1 MDYYESSEHLDE
13 VDYYLPEYTF
23 CPCCGKALA
32 RNPKDTVVFKSKTVD
47 REALFWDTEGSYK
60 EFTVSKDYTGQS
72 RLDLHTICPR
82 CKSDFQI
89 VYTLEHVKTKTRS
102 HRSKDG
108 IANME
113 YDPEFKTTYVTYNY
127 KTTTTEKD
135 IRQYMLKSASIVCL
149 KGGKRYRCEYDID
162 EDRWFDEDEMD
173 ARRLKEFKTKEADLI
188 ARATKLYKR
197 EHSVRNFNDFEE
209 MYRELKEASRASTQ
223 TIKDLFKQYEALVE
237 ELLPAFREKHKQDK
251 EARARRLKIY
261 RWVKV
266 ASVVLVVVAI
276 AGMFINDF
284 TISEQTF
291 PAVVNTEY
299 QGRNK
304 GASDDHR
311 YKFTLDKPGVLNPI
325 PDTVKNT
332 IWSKNN
338 VYIFRAD
345 DNKSVVYDK
354 WAKGSADSV
363 YLDKGD
369 YVAVITPGGVIDY
382 SRLGYSLVLD
392 FHPLKKYAPEKTI
405 EADKAYDD
413 KLTSAEDVNTYQV
426 TTTSS
431 MVLTFQTNQPV
442 GEYTGKASFF
452 DSGSKCSYNE
462 QLAFRITVENEEGEE
477 IDSVE
482 VALSNCEIRLP
493 SPAEGET
500 SRTSTIKVSA
510 INYSP
515 ETYTFFVEAGK

>member
-23 CPCCGKALA
+23 CPCCGRALA
-32 RNPKDTVVFKSKTVD
+32 RNPKDTVVFKTKTVD
-47 REALFWDTEGSYK
+47 KEASLFSMEEFYK
-60 EFTVSKDYTGQS
+60 EFTVSKDYTGQP
-72 RLDLHTICPR
+72 RLDLHTTCPR

-89 VYTLEHVKTKTRS
+89 VYALEYVKTKTHSRRS
-102 HRSKDG
+102 TDG

-113 YDPEFKTTYVTYNY
+113 HDSAFNTTYVTYSH
-127 KTTTTEKD
+127 KTTKTEKD
-135 IRQYMLKSASIVCL
+135 IYEYVLENASIVCF

-162 EDRWFDEDEMD
+162 EDRWFDEDEMN
-173 ARRLKEFKTKEADLI
+173 ARRLKEFEANEADLI

-209 MYRELKEASRASTQ
+209 MYRELQEASHASTQ
-223 TIKDLFKQYEALVE
+223 TVKDLFEQYEALIE

-266 ASVVLVVVAI
+266 ASVVFVIAAI
-276 AGMFINDF
+276 AGMLINAF
-284 TISEQTF
+284 TISEQIF

-304 GASDDHR
+304 GASNDHE
-311 YKFTLDKPGVLNPI
+311 YEFTLDEPGVLNPI
-325 PDTVKNT
+325 PDTAKNT

-345 DNKSVVYDK
+345 DDKSIVYDK

-363 YLDKGD
+363 YLDKGS
-369 YVAVITPGGVIDY
+369 YVAVITPSSVIDY

-392 FHPLKKYAPEKTI
+392 FHPLKKYTPGKIVET
-405 EADKAYDD
+405 DKAYDD
-413 KLTSAEDVNTYQV
+413 KLTSAEDVNIYQI

-431 MVLTFQTNQPV
+431 TVLTFQTNQPV

-452 DSGSKCSYNE
+452 DSRSKCEYNE
-462 QLAFRITVENEEGEE
+462 QSAFQITVENEEGEE
-477 IDSVE
+477 LDSVE

-493 SPAEGET
+493 SPTEEEN
-500 SRTSTIKVSA
+500 SRTVTIKVSA

-515 ETYTFFVEAGK
+515 ETYTFFVEADD